1 MTDNTSFVALVRW
14 MRLAQKTYYLSNQA
28 NMGVVNPAEKAVD
41 AALKSLPDYRP
52 GIHVG
57 CWYGDEG
64 DQAAR
69 PAAYIG
75 LPPAEDGEAVE
86 AVLDVF
92 QDTLDVIAPGDDALH
107 EFILKWERYALHY
120 YLPFDVSEDFESVD
134 NRWQLVEDA

>member
-1 MTDNTSFVALVRW
+1 MTDNTSFEALVRW

-28 NMGVVNPAEKAVD
+28 NMGVVNPAVKAVD
-41 AALKSLPDYRP
+41 AALKSLPDNRP

-75 LPPAEDGEAVE
+75 LPPTEDGEAVE

-92 QDTLDVIAPGDDALH
+92 QDTLDKIDPGDDALH
-107 EFILKWERYALHY
+107 EFILKWERYALDC

>member
-1 MTDNTSFVALVRW
+1 MSDNTSFIALVRE
-14 MRLAQKTYYLSNQA
+14 MRQAQSLGNLSAASQA
-28 NMGVVNPAEKAVD
+28 VKAVD
-41 AALKSLPDYRP
+41 AALKSLPDNRP

-64 DQAAR
+64 DQAAH

-75 LPPAEDGEAVE
+75 LPPTEDGEAVE

-92 QDTLDVIAPGDDALH
+92 QDTLDKIDPGDDALH
-107 EFILKWERYALHY
+107 EFILKWERYALDC

-134 NRWQLVEDA
+134 NRWQLAEDA